1 MFVSPIRLATTTSK
15 LFKMNGTTHP
25 LVVPANHAPPLTPV
39 PEFLRA
45 MSAEELDKRHRP
57 YRVFKNPDPAKDW
70 VAQLDLE
77 QSTVDSLMKNGLAQP
92 GDDGHPPRILL
103 LYGSLRPRSFS
114 RLLCFEFARLL
125 EKLGCDCR
133 VYNPHG
139 LPQHDVAEHES
150 HEKVLELRFLSDWSE
165 GQVWVTPE
173 QHGAITG
180 LMKSQIDWIPLARG
194 SVRPTQGRTLAVA
207 EVSGGSQSF
216 NAVNTLRLLGRWMRM
231 ITIPNQSSVPKAFTE
246 FDDDDRMKLSE
257 LRGRVID
264 VAEELVKFTLLTRA
278 HSPLLVSR
286 WSEREEKKANDGILL
301 TQAEKIRKNM

>member
-1 MFVSPIRLATTTSK
+1 MTGAAAQAAP
-15 LFKMNGTTHP
+15 GHP
-25 LVVPANHAPPLTPV
+25 LVPAPPARILTPL
-39 PEFLRA
+39 PAFLAA
-45 MSAEELDKRHRP
+45 MSEDELNARHRP
-57 YRVFKNPDPAKDW
+57 YRILKNPDPAADW

-77 QSTVDSLMKNGLAQP
+77 QSTVTSLFPKIGQSNDTPL
-92 GDDGHPPRILL
+92 PPRILL

-133 VYNPHG
+133 VYDPLG
-139 LPQHDVAEHES
+139 LPPHDVARDETHD
-150 HEKVLELRFLSDWSE
+150 KVLELRYLSEWSE

-180 LMKSQIDWIPLARG
+180 LMKGQIDWIPLARG
-194 SVRPTQGRTLAVA
+194 SVRPTQSRTLAVA

-246 FDDDDRMKLSE
+246 FDDDDRMKKSE
-257 LRGRVID
+257 LRGRVVD
-264 VAEELVKFTLLTRA
+264 VAEELVKFTLLTRS
-278 HSPLLVSR
+278 HSALLVDR
-286 WSEREEKKANDGILL
+286 WSEREEKRENEGKLL
-301 TQAEKIRKNM
+301 TQAEKLAKAGTAVNGAKAEREG